1 MSIALAIDR
10 NAPVLRTSDQEQD
23 RNDELTMLVDW
34 VEEAMQASMEENAL
48 AQRDIDY
55 YHSMQWSAD
64 ERRAMAD
71 RGQPCITDNQ
81 IKEKINTMAGL
92 ELKARA
98 DPAAWPRTPQD
109 EENADAATKSL
120 RYVKDDNDY
129 DVIRSMAYLDLLIP
143 GMGGLE
149 IIAGEKPKGKN
160 AVRPIIYNLIPWD
173 RWLRDPHSRFPDFRD
188 AKYLG
193 TVIWMDKSDA
203 LDLYPDAANDLEIVL
218 NSGMGDRTYDDR
230 PYSQIWLDAKRQ
242 RVRFVQMNYKYQGE
256 WKLAT
261 FTKGAFLSDPEVSE
275 YIDREGKSAPQFFA
289 ASAYVNKFNHR
300 YGYVRDLIDKQD
312 EINKRRS
319 KALHL
324 LSVRQIQYEDGALED
339 VDETARQLARPDG
352 KIKLNP
358 GFEFK
363 VLETTD
369 LAEGQFKLL
378 EQIQE
383 RMSSSGPNA
392 SMAGKDDRDLSG
404 KAIIAQQAGGSLE
417 LAPIA
422 DALRQLDKRVYEATW
437 LRIRQFWNA
446 EKWIRV
452 TKDNKDTEWVGLNR
466 KVTVGMAIQ
475 SLPPDQQQAQMQRL
489 GITSPDDPRL
499 NVVIHTLNDV
509 ANMDVDITVDDAPE
523 FPTLAAE
530 QFTQLTDLAGA
541 GVPIPPKALILASSL
556 RDKKDI
562 LDQMDEA
569 QASQAQAQQAAQ
581 QMTVQKATADIQ
593 KTQAQ
598 TAHLQAST
606 VKTNADATKA
616 GADAKNT
623 QANTVLTNAQALFA
637 SHRARQAL
645 SEALAAA
652 SGASLLDQA
661 RHSQESVLPGVH

>member
-23 RNDELTMLVDW
+23 RNDELSMLVDW

-55 YHSMQWSAD
+55 YHTMQYSAE
-64 ERRAMAD
+64 ERRILAE
-71 RGQPCITDNQ
+71 RGQPCITDNK
-81 IKEKINTMAGL
+81 IKSKINILAGL

-109 EENADAATKSL
+109 EDNADACTKAL

-129 DVIRSMAYLDLLIP
+129 DVIRSMAYLDMLVP

-149 IIAGEKPKGKN
+149 VIAGEKPKGKN

-193 TVIWMDKSDA
+193 TVIWMDKDDA

-242 RVRFVQMNYKYQGE
+242 RVRFVQMNYRYQGE

-261 FTKGAFLSDPEVSE
+261 FTKGAFLADPEVSE
-275 YIDREGKSAPQFFA
+275 YVDREGKSAPQFFA

-300 YGYVRDLIDKQD
+300 YGYARDLIDLQD

-319 KALHL
+319 KALHQV
-324 LSVRQIQYEDGALED
+324 SMRQIQYEDGAVED
-339 VDETARQLARPDG
+339 IDETRRQVAKPDG
-352 KIKLNP
+352 AIKTNN
-358 GFEFK
+358 GFLFK
-363 VLETTD
+363 VLDNED
-369 LAEGQFKLL
+369 MAEGQFKLL
-378 EQIQE
+378 QQAEE
-383 RMSSSGPNA
+383 SMASTGPNA

-452 TKDNKDTEWVGLNR
+452 TKDDKTIEWVGLNR
-466 KVTVGMAIQ
+466 KITLGMALQ
-475 SLPPDQQQAQMQRL
+475 SVPPDQAQAQMQRI
-489 GITSPDDPRL
+489 GITGPNDPRL
-499 NVVIHTLNDV
+499 NDVIHTENDV
-509 ANMDVDITVDDAPE
+509 ENMDVDITVDDAPE

-541 GVPIPPKALILASSL
+541 GVPIPPKILIQASSL
-556 RDKKDI
+556 RNKKDL
-562 LDQMDEA
+562 LDQMDDA
-569 QASQAQAQQAAQ
+569 QAAQAQTQQAAQ
-581 QMTVQKATADIQ
+581 QMAVQKTTADIQ

-598 TAHLQAST
+598 TAHLQAGT
-606 VKTNADATKA
+606 VKTHADAVKA
-616 GADAKNT
+616 GADAQNT
-623 QANTVLTNAQALFA
+623 QANTILTNAEANFA
-637 SHRARQAL
+637 SHRARQAAV
-645 SEALAAA
+645 EAYAAA
-652 SGASLLDQA
+652 SGASLIDQA
-661 RHSQESVLPGVH
+661 RRSQESVLPGVH